1 MLTKIQKKEIVK
13 EIGRDEK
20 NTGLSEVQIALLT
33 KEIKLLT
40 DHFANHKKD
49 NHSKRG
55 LFKKISRRNALL
67 KYLKQKDYDR
77 YLDIIN
83 ELKIRGVK

>member
-20 NTGLSEVQIALLT
+20 NTGLTEVQIALLT

-40 DHFANHKKD
+40 DHFAKHKKD

-55 LFKKISRRNALL
+55 LFKKISKRNALL

-77 YLDIIN
+77 YLDIVN